1 MGVGR
6 AMQMFFVTEICGGAD
21 VALAAAADLYKH
33 DFDRPLMW
41 QFHGPVAGC
50 NSPSVELTS
59 LRLTSVGNLSALQEA
74 VWLRNTSFSDK
85 YTLSS
90 FTEPLLCTS

>member
-6 AMQMFFVTEICGGAD
+6 AMQMFFVIESCGGAV

-59 LRLTSVGNLSALQEA
+59 L
-74 VWLRNTSFSDK
+74 SD
-85 YTLSS
+85 SH
-90 FTEPLLCTS
+90 LLAI